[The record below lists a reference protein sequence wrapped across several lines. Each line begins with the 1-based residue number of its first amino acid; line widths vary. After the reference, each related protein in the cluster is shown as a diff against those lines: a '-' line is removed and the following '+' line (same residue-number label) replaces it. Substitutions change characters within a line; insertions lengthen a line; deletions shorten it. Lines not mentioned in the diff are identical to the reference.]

1 MKLPIGYRRVART
14 EYDEAA
20 VWYESEQKGLGDDLV
35 AEIQENLDVIAEHPT
50 RFPLI
55 GRGIRQAILNRFP
68 YSIFYR
74 IQPERIMV
82 VAVFHH
88 SRKPADWQSR
98 S

>member
-14 EYDEAA
+14 EYDQAA
-20 VWYESEQKGLGDDLV
+20 VWYEGEQQGLGDDFV
-35 AEIQENLDVIAEHPT
+35 AEIQCNLDVIAEHPT
-50 RFPLI
+50 RFPLV
-55 GRGIRQAILNRFP
+55 GRGIRQAILIRFP

-74 IQPERIMV
+74 IRTDWIIV

-88 SRKPADWQSR
+88 SRNPVDWQSR